1 MMIDRTL
8 PSILTPEEYEIFG
21 IPIEY
26 PESDGEPLAESDF
39 QLAWIVYLL
48 NVLGY
53 YFRQRDDVYVAGN
66 LLIYYEEGMPS
77 SRVAPDVFVIM
88 GVGNHKRKTYKVWEE
103 GQAPHFILE
112 VLSPSTVSKD
122 RGEKKGLYELLGVQ
136 EYFMF
141 DPVGDLISPPSLKGH
156 QLVDGL
162 YQPMPSTSLPDDGI
176 ALKST
181 VLGLELR
188 TKDDGLRLYN
198 SQTEQYLLTYEEAES
213 ARADA
218 EARIAEAESARTDAE
233 ARIAELEA
241 RLRDLGEEI

>member
-8 PSILTPEEYEIFG
+8 PTLLTPEEYEILG

-39 QLAWIVYLL
+39 QLAWIVYLI

-53 YFRQRDDVYVAGN
+53 FFRQREDVYVARN

-77 SRVAPDVFVIM
+77 SRVAPDVFVVM
-88 GVGNHKRKTYKVWEE
+88 GVSNHKRKTYKIWEE
-103 GQAPHFILE
+103 GQAPHFVLE
-112 VLSPSTVSKD
+112 VLSPSTVSRD

-141 DPVGDLISPPSLKGH
+141 DPVGDLINPPALKGYH
-156 QLVDGL
+156 LVDGL
-162 YQPMPSTSLPDDGI
+162 YQPMPSRTLDDGGI
-176 ALKST
+176 ALKSAI
-181 VLGLELR
+181 LGLELHTR
-188 TKDDGLRLYN
+188 NDGLRLYN
-198 SQTEQYLLTYEEAES
+198 NQTGQYLLTYEEAES

-218 EARIAEAESARTDAE
+218 EARIAE
-233 ARIAELEA
+233 LEA
-241 RLRDLGEEI
+241 RLRNLGEEI